1 MPPTQAHP
9 HPDGSLL
16 PLPQRSGSVRTPRTA
31 MPRAPAPAGISLEQV
46 SNMLWA
52 GFGLNRRGSGGRA
65 VAGRRG
71 AREVEAYVCLP
82 DGCYRYDACD
92 HALLL
97 VSPRDARTWTGSR
110 ATQPD
115 PALALVYVT
124 DDVDEADT
132 WEETGHIP
140 GADVATI
147 AGKVA
152 ACSAASGLV
161 ARGEEW
167 FHPQLAHLLGLRGRQ
182 RIALTQTVS
191 ALPNPSH

>member
-9 HPDGSLL
+9 HPDESLL
-16 PLPQRSGSVRTPRTA
+16 PLPQRSGSARVRKSRTPG
-31 MPRAPAPAGISLEQV
+31 AGPSAGVSLEQV
-46 SNMLWA
+46 SSMLWA
-52 GFGLNRRGSGGRA
+52 GFGLNCRGSGGRS

-97 VSPRDARTWTGSR
+97 VSPHDARAWTGSGT
-110 ATQPD
+110 TQPH

-124 DDVDEADT
+124 DAVDEADT
-132 WEETGHIP
+132 CEETGHIP
-140 GADVATI
+140 GAEVAAI

-167 FHPQLAHLLGLRGRQ
+167 FHPQLAHLLRLRAGQ

-191 ALPNPSH
+191 ASSTSSH